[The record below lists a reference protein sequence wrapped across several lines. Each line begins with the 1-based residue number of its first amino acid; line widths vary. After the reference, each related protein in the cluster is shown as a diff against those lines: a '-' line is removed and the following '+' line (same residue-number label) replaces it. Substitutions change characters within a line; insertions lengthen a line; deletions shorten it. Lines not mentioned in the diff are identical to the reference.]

1 MKVSLIIP
9 TLNEEKILPLQAAC
23 LRDFGGELEIIVA
36 DGLSSD
42 RTQELARQYGWRI
55 VASERGRGTQMNAG
69 AAVATGEVLVFL
81 HADTML
87 PARASAMISELL
99 RDSRVVGGNFR
110 LEFSGDRWE
119 SRWLTRL
126 YPVLR
131 LGGLCYG
138 DSGFFLR
145 REFFERVGGYR
156 EYPLFE
162 DCDMYRRVSRLGRF
176 VRVDGVATT
185 SSRRFEGRFIRT
197 FMLWIV
203 LQVLYWCGVS
213 PERLAVYYRI
223 FR

>member
-1 MKVSLIIP
+1 MKLSLVIP
-9 TLNEEKILPLQAAC
+9 TLNEEKILPNQAVW
-23 LRDFGGELEIIVA
+23 LSDIGGEVEIIVA
-36 DGLSSD
+36 DGGSSD
-42 RTQELARQYGWRI
+42 RTPELARQYGWQI
-55 VASERGRGTQMNAG
+55 VTADRGRGRQMNAG

-87 PARASAMISELL
+87 PTGASELIRTAL

-110 LEFSGDRWE
+110 LKFSGNGWE

-131 LGGLCYG
+131 LGGMCYG
-138 DSGFFLR
+138 DSGFFMR
-145 REFFERVGGYR
+145 RAIFERVGGYLQ
-156 EYPLFE
+156 YPLFE

-176 VRVDGVATT
+176 VRVDGVALT

-213 PERLAVYYRI
+213 PERLAAYYRI
-223 FR
+223 SR